1 MRGRN
6 KDYIEQRAIESAN
19 YLINNNSTIRETA
32 KYMGVSKSTVH
43 KDLIIRLK
51 DINHSLYEKVR
62 EVLDANWEER
72 YIRGGLATKER
83 YERLKEKE
91 SAKNE

>member
-1 MRGRN
+1 MGSRN

-19 YLINNNSTIRETA
+19 YLIKNDSTIRETA
-32 KYMGVSKSTVH
+32 KHMGVSKSTVH

-72 YIRGGLATKER
+72 YIRGGLATKEK
-83 YERLKEKE
+83 YESLRD
-91 SAKNE
+91 

>member
-19 YLINNNSTIRETA
+19 YLIKNNSTIRETA

>member
-1 MRGRN
+1 M
-6 KDYIEQRAIESAN
+6 EQRAIESAN
-19 YLINNNSTIRETA
+19 YLVKNNATIRETA
-32 KYMGVSKSTVH
+32 KHMGVSKSTVH

-51 DINHSLYEKVR
+51 YINHSLYEKVR

-83 YERLKEKE
+83 YESLKE
-91 SAKNE
+91 